1 MMHFDIITNENNKTH
16 KLKWLK
22 FQIIHIKYLS
32 RSVETYALM
41 NLIHYQPN
49 TDNIYLYAED

>member
-1 MMHFDIITNENNKTH
+1 MKIT
-16 KLKWLK
+16 KLTNQNGFK